1 MADEQK
7 AADTP
12 RVSSTDYRKLLEA
25 SAAYHHL
32 KTLYGVEVQMR
43 GDELT
48 AELYGR
54 DAVRLGR
61 VLIDVLTTAQAGYEL
76 ARDPQFHPLNIA
88 LKRRG
93 R

>member
-1 MADEQK
+1 MAEEQK
-7 AADTP
+7 AAEAP

-25 SAAYHHL
+25 SAAYQHL
-32 KTLYGVEVQMR
+32 KALYGVEVTMR

-61 VLIDVLTTAQAGYEL
+61 VLIDVLTTQQAGYEL

-88 LKRRG
+88 LMRRG